1 MKKSA
6 GFVDRYLR
14 ISLIS
19 LVALGLYACSDDSS
33 SQGNGR
39 CGDSVCGDNQICKD
53 GSCVETSKLCGD
65 KVCTDAQTCKDGDCV
80 ETSKLCGDKVCTD
93 AQTCKDGDCI
103 ETSKICGDKVCTDA
117 QTCKDGNCIDTAKI
131 CGDKVCTDAQ
141 TCKNGDCIETSR
153 ICSDQICPEGYVCL
167 NEDCVPG
174 DSICGGIVSCNP
186 ETEECVDNNH
196 CEPVDPCR
204 NITCTVEGQI
214 CDNGQCRDRKPCE
227 NIQCNDGKTCAVT
240 SLFPLGDCIDTPCA
254 IDEEG
259 KDYKVEKACDE
270 NQMCVGGTCVDDGC
284 VDKTCDTG
292 WICIKGNCEEEA
304 CIGKICDDGRSCV
317 AGNCIDDECLPLD
330 EHPCDEG
337 KTCAKGTCVY
347 DKCVGVVCPQD
358 KVCIEDGTCQF
369 ESDPAV
375 IAGRIGDPTT
385 DENGKTTSFEIQLNH
400 IPAQNVTFTCEIIPP
415 TSADEAQADCSNVVI
430 TSDNWNEA
438 HYVNIIGLPD
448 HAVDGNQDYTV
459 QMTSHSE
466 DPEFDGL
473 VVQTET
479 LTNIDVDKA
488 GINPVDT
495 DNLVTSES
503 GTSAEFSLSFTS
515 KPSQPVTITLESSDT
530 SEGVITSV
538 GGNPGNTV
546 TIQPEAWDKPIVIT
560 VTGVDDKEHDAES
573 TFNVTFTVKS
583 DDPNYDGIEIPP
595 VVIKNIDDDSPSATF
610 SKTELATDETPSSA
624 SFSFYLTTAPKA
636 DVKATL
642 KVTKNDDEIV
652 LDTNEIVIGKSAWNQ
667 ENSVKVTGV
676 ADHVIDPDE
685 PFEITVTFTSDDPDY
700 NFVRTVTG
708 TNRNTDIAAFTLPAS
723 SSTNV
728 TEAGS
733 SVNFEFRLSSKPKAD
748 VVVSVSTD
756 DATETKVSPASI
768 TFTPSDWDK
777 TQTVTV
783 TGVDDHYVDGAQVSK
798 ISLKVS
804 DTTDDNFKSL
814 ALDAWT
820 VTTED
825 DDAAGLVVSKSSLTV
840 NENGAKDA
848 FTVALAAQ
856 PESNNVTVSVV
867 SSNVGALSVSPASL
881 TFTPSNW
888 NTPQTVTVTG
898 VDNKIADLNGQRNA
912 TVTLTSS
919 SEDTIFAGL
928 KGTVTA
934 TIMDD
939 DTPVV
944 DLNVTNALMTPT
956 VVTTTL
962 SVSLSMEPASD
973 VTVALAS
980 SSSVFTFSANNL
992 TFTPSNWNKAQTV
1005 TVTSNASLAAN
1016 AWTYANLTGTA
1027 SSSNAY
1033 NGKSDKV
1040 SVTYKAFESVTANT
1054 KASGA
1059 VTDCSQSVTLL
1070 PGRYKLQVWGASGG
1084 DDVNNNQSLSSHG
1097 GLGGYAEG
1105 ILTLTAKKT
1114 VYLHYGTVGYKGVYG
1129 KVGASAIGQGCNGGG
1144 GATCLESNHA
1154 ACGFG
1159 GGGAS
1164 DIRIGGDT
1172 LYHRVIVAGG
1182 GGGSDDH
1189 STGSDECVN
1198 CWNDGTAGAGGG
1210 IEGIRGKQNGVA
1222 NVIVAGTQ
1230 TSGNAF
1236 GVGGAPGINQDLGGG
1251 GGGWYGGIAPQT
1263 VSNAG
1268 GGGGSGF
1275 VYTSASTG
1283 LPSGFALTPSMQLT
1297 ETKIYN
1303 GTQQFPAVTSG
1314 SETGHQG
1321 NGFARI
1327 TLLN

>member
-1 MKKSA
+1 KDGSC
-6 GFVDRYLR
+6 VDNAK
-14 ISLIS
+14 I
-19 LVALGLYACSDDSS
+19 
-33 SQGNGR
+33 
-39 CGDSVCGDNQICKD
+39 CGDAVCTDTQTCKDGGYIDNAKICGDAICTDTQTCKD
-53 GSCVETSKLCGD
+53 GSCVD
-65 KVCTDAQTCKDGDCV
+65 
-80 ETSKLCGDKVCTD
+80 
-93 AQTCKDGDCI
+93 
-103 ETSKICGDKVCTDA
+103 
-117 QTCKDGNCIDTAKI
+117 
-131 CGDKVCTDAQ
+131 
-141 TCKNGDCIETSR
+141 TSR
-153 ICSDQICPEGYVCL
+153 VCSNQVCPEGQVCL
-167 NEDCVPG
+167 NDDCVPG
-174 DSICGGIVSCNP
+174 DSICGGILSCDP
-186 ETEECVDNNH
+186 ATEECVDNNH
-196 CEPVDPCR
+196 CEPIDPCR
-204 NITCTVEGQI
+204 NVTCTVDGQI
-214 CDNGQCRDRKPCE
+214 CDDGNCRNRKPCE
-227 NIQCNDGKTCAVT
+227 NIQCNDGQTCAVT
-240 SLFPLGDCIDTPCA
+240 SLSPLGECIDTKCA
-254 IDEEG
+254 VDEDG
-259 KDYKVEKACDE
+259 KDYKVEKKCDE
-270 NQMCVGGTCVDDGC
+270 NQMCVDGTCVDDGC
-284 VDKTCDTG
+284 IDKTCDTG

-304 CIGKICDDGRSCV
+304 CIGKVCDDGRSCV
-317 AGNCIDDECLPLD
+317 AGNCIDDECLPLAD
-330 EHPCDEG
+330 HPCDEG
-337 KTCAKGTCVY
+337 MTCSKGTCVY

-369 ESDPAV
+369 NSDLAIV
-375 IAGRIGDPTT
+375 SGRIEDPTT
-385 DENGKTTSFEIQLNH
+385 DEHGKTASFEVSLNH
-400 IPAQNVTFTCEIIPP
+400 IPAQNVTFTCEIVPP
-415 TSADEAQADCSNVVI
+415 ESADEAEVDCTNIVI
-430 TSDNWNEA
+430 TPDNWSDP
-438 HYVNIIGLPD
+438 HYINVTGLAD
-448 HAVDGNQDYTV
+448 HIVDGDQEYAV
-459 QMTSHSE
+459 KMTSHSD

-473 VVQTET
+473 TFQTDK
-479 LTNIDVDKA
+479 LSNIDVDKA
-488 GINPVDT
+488 AINAVNA
-495 DNLVTSES
+495 DNLVTSEA
-503 GTSAEFSLSFTS
+503 GTTAEFSLSFAS
-515 KPSQPVTITLESSDT
+515 RPSQPVTLTLSSSDT
-530 SEGVITSV
+530 TEGVITSV
-538 GGNPGNTV
+538 GGNAGNTV
-546 TIQPEAWDKPIVIT
+546 TVQPEDWDKPIVVV
-560 VTGVDDKEHDAES
+560 VTGVDDKEHDGEVV
-573 TFNVTFTVKS
+573 FDVTFAVQS
-583 DDPNYDGIEIPP
+583 DDANYSS
-595 VVIKNIDDDSPSATF
+595 VVIDPVSIKNMDDDSPSATF
-610 SKTELATDETPSSA
+610 SKTEIVTDETPSSA

-636 DVKATL
+636 NVKATL
-642 KVTKNDDEIV
+642 KITKNEDEIV
-652 LDTNEIVIGKSAWNQ
+652 LDATEVTIGKSAWNQ

-676 ADHVIDPDE
+676 ADHIIDPDE

-733 SVNFEFRLSSKPKAD
+733 SVNFEVRLSSKPTAD
-748 VVVSVSTD
+748 VVVTVSTD
-756 DATETKVSPASI
+756 DATETKVSPALL

-777 TQTVTV
+777 SQTVTV
-783 TGVDDHYVDGAQVSK
+783 TGVDDHLVDGPQVSK

-804 DTTDDNFKSL
+804 DTADDNFKSL
-814 ALDAWT
+814 ALEAWT

-825 DDAAGLVVSKSSLTV
+825 DDKAGLVVSKSNLTV
-840 NENGAKDA
+840 NENGGKDT

-856 PESNNVTVSVV
+856 PESKTVTVGVT
-867 SSNVGALSVSPASL
+867 SNNTGALTVSPTSL
-881 TFTPSNW
+881 TFTLSDW
-888 NTPQTVTVTG
+888 NKPQTVTVTG

-912 TVTLTSS
+912 TVSLSSTSD
-919 SEDTIFAGL
+919 DTIFAGL
-928 KGTVTA
+928 KGSVAA

-944 DLNVTNALMTPT
+944 DLNVTNALLTPSAPS
-956 VVTTTL
+956 TTL

-973 VTVALAS
+973 VTVSLVS
-980 SSSVFTFSANNL
+980 SSSILGFSKNSVS
-992 TFTPSNWNKAQTV
+992 FTPSNWNTPQTV
-1005 TVTSNASLAAN
+1005 TVTTNGSLASN
-1016 AWTYANLTGTA
+1016 AWTYANITGTA

-1040 SVTYKAFESVTANT
+1040 NVTYKAFESVTGNT

-1059 VTDCSQSVTLL
+1059 VTSCSQSVTLL

-1105 ILTLTAKKT
+1105 ILTLTAKT
-1114 VYLHYGTVGYKGVYG
+1114 TAYLHFGTVGYKGVYG

-1210 IEGIRGKQNGVA
+1210 TEGIRGKQNGVA

-1283 LPSGFALTPSMQLT
+1283 LPSGFALAASMQLA

-1303 GTQQFPAVTSG
+1303 GTQSFPAVTSG

-1321 NGFARI
+1321 NGYARI
-1327 TLLN
+1327 TLLE